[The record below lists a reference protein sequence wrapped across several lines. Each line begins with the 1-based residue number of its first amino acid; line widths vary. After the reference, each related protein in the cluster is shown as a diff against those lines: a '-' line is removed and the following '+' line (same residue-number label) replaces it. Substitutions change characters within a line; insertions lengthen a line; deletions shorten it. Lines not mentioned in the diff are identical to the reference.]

1 MKAELSSKIS
11 SYIFYILMAVTAV
24 VLVMFYCVGYD
35 NMSSVTGGAY
45 VTDPEYTD
53 LLMYWMYVLM
63 AVGIVLVVVFGCTQ
77 FVANIK
83 TDPKGAVKSVGA
95 VVAMV
100 ALFVVAYAVSSD
112 APILINNTAFEDKN
126 ILVLADVCI
135 YVQYVLLTIS
145 VVAAII
151 SLVGVFGWF
160 NKIKA

>member
-11 SYIFYILMAVTAV
+11 SYIFYILMAVTAF

-53 LLMYWMYVLM
+53 LLMYWIYVLM

-135 YVQYVLLTIS
+135 YVQYVLFTVCL
-145 VVAAII
+145 VAAIL
-151 SLVGVFGWF
+151 SLLGVFKGF

>member
-135 YVQYVLLTIS
+135 YVQYVLFTVCL
-145 VVAAII
+145 VAAIL
-151 SLVGVFGWF
+151 SLLGVFKGF

>member
-11 SYIFYILMAVTAV
+11 SYIFYILMSVTAV

-100 ALFVVAYAVSSD
+100 ALFVAAYAVSSD

-126 ILVLADVCI
+126 VLVLADVCI
-135 YVQYVLLTIS
+135 YVQYVLLT
-145 VVAAII
+145 VCLAAAIL
-151 SLVGVFGWF
+151 SLLGVFKGF

>member
-1 MKAELSSKIS
+1 
-11 SYIFYILMAVTAV
+11 MAVTDV
-24 VLVMFYCVGYD
+24 VLVLFYCVGYD

-135 YVQYVLLTIS
+135 YVQYVLFTVCL
-145 VVAAII
+145 VAAIL
-151 SLVGVFGWF
+151 SLLGVFKGF

>member
-100 ALFVVAYAVSSD
+100 ALFVAAYAVSSD

-135 YVQYVLLTIS
+135 YVQYVLLT
-145 VVAAII
+145 VCLAAAIL
-151 SLVGVFGWF
+151 SLLGVFKGF

>member
-11 SYIFYILMAVTAV
+11 SYIFYFLMAATAV
-24 VLVMFYCVGYD
+24 VLLLFYGVGYD
-35 NMSSVTGGAY
+35 NMSAVTGGAY

-100 ALFVVAYAVSSD
+100 ALFVAAYAVSSD

>member
-11 SYIFYILMAVTAV
+11 SYIFYILMAITAF

-35 NMSSVTGGAY
+35 NMSSVTGGAF

-63 AVGIVLVVVFGCTQ
+63 AVGIVLVVVFGCAQ

-100 ALFVVAYAVSSD
+100 ALFVAAYAVSSD

-135 YVQYVLLTIS
+135 YVQYVLFTVCLA
-145 VVAAII
+145 AAIL
-151 SLVGVFGWF
+151 SLLGVFKGF

>member
-24 VLVMFYCVGYD
+24 VLVLFYGVGYD

-100 ALFVVAYAVSSD
+100 ALFVAAYAVSSD

-135 YVQYVLLTIS
+135 YVQYVLLT
-145 VVAAII
+145 VCLAAAII

>member
-100 ALFVVAYAVSSD
+100 ALFVAAYAVSSD

-126 ILVLADVCI
+126 VLVLADVCI
-135 YVQYVLLTIS
+135 YVQYVLLT
-145 VVAAII
+145 VCLAAAIL
-151 SLVGVFGWF
+151 SLLGVFKGF

>member
-11 SYIFYILMAVTAV
+11 SYIFYFLMAATAV
-24 VLVMFYCVGYD
+24 VLLLFYGVGYD
-35 NMSSVTGGAY
+35 NMSAVTGGAY

-63 AVGIVLVVVFGCTQ
+63 VVGIVCVAVFGCLQ
-77 FVANIK
+77 FFANLK
-83 TDPKGAVKSVGA
+83 NDPKGAVKSVGA

-100 ALFVVAYAVSSD
+100 ALFVAAYAVSSD

-135 YVQYVLLTIS
+135 YVQYDLLT
-145 VVAAII
+145 VCLAAAIL
-151 SLVGVFGWF
+151 SLLGVFKGF